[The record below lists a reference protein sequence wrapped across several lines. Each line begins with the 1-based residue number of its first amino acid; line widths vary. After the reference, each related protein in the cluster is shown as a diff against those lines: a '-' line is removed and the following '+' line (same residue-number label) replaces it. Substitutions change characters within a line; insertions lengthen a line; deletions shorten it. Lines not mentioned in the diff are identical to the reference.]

1 VDLLEELMNRRL
13 LIAAL
18 FAFST
23 LAPVATA
30 FAQAGETT
38 EGEMQEIDGKKV
50 RVVYKK
56 KEEINF
62 DDVLIQGEL
71 KKPQGA
77 YLLNRKKSDFSDMI
91 EERAHFKVELRSSLD
106 DI

>member
-1 VDLLEELMNRRL
+1 MNRPL
-13 LIAAL
+13 LCAAL
-18 FAFST
+18 
-23 LAPVATA
+23 LALSLPVAA
-30 FAQAGETT
+30 VAADDLT
-38 EGEMQEIDGKKV
+38 EGEVQEIDGKKV

-91 EERAHFKVELRSSLD
+91 DERAHFKKELFKSLD
-106 DI
+106 EI

>member
-1 VDLLEELMNRRL
+1 MSRKT
-13 LIAAL
+13 LIAILSASSL
-18 FAFST
+18 FAT
-23 LAPVATA
+23 LASVRA
-30 FAQAGETT
+30 FAQDTT
-38 EGEMQEIDGKKV
+38 EGEYQEVDGKRVK
-50 RVVYKK
+50 VVYKK

-77 YLLNRKKSDFSDMI
+77 YLLNRRKSDFSDMI
-91 EERAHFKVELRSSLD
+91 EERAHFKLELRQSLD

>member
-1 VDLLEELMNRRL
+1 MKR
-13 LIAAL
+13 
-18 FAFST
+18 ST
-23 LAPVATA
+23 LCALLLALSLPVGA
-30 FAQAGETT
+30 FAADDETTAGELT
-38 EGEMQEIDGKKV
+38 EIDGKKV

-91 EERAHFKVELRSSLD
+91 DERAHFKLELKKSLD
-106 DI
+106 EI

>member
-1 VDLLEELMNRRL
+1 MTRRWLPALLLAL
-13 LIAAL
+13 SLPVGALAADD
-18 FAFST
+18 
-23 LAPVATA
+23 
-30 FAQAGETT
+30 ETT
-38 EGEMQEIDGKKV
+38 DGEVTEIDGKKV

-91 EERAHFKVELRSSLD
+91 DERAHFKLELKKSLD
-106 DI
+106 EI

>member
-1 VDLLEELMNRRL
+1 MKRRTL
-13 LIAAL
+13 AAL
-18 FAFST
+18 LLASST
-23 LAPVATA
+23 LLAPGAT
-30 FAQAGETT
+30 FAADTT
-38 EGEMQEIDGKKV
+38 EGEVQEIDGKRV

-77 YLLNRKKSDFSDMI
+77 YLLNRRKSDFSDMI
-91 EERAHFKVELRSSLD
+91 DERAHFKLELKKSLD
-106 DI
+106 EI

>member
-1 VDLLEELMNRRL
+1 MNRKMTL
-13 LIAAL
+13 VAAL
-18 FAFST
+18 SVFT
-23 LAPVATA
+23 LAGSFAVVAH
-30 FAQAGETT
+30 AQDDTTAGEEQT
-38 EGEMQEIDGKKV
+38 IDGKKV
-50 RVVYKK
+50 KVVYKK

-77 YLLNRKKSDFSDMI
+77 YLLNRRKSDFDDMI
-91 EERAHFKVELRSSLD
+91 EERAHFKNELRASLD

>member
-1 VDLLEELMNRRL
+1 MKRAIVV
-13 LIAAL
+13 AL
-18 FAFST
+18 FALSFA
-23 LAPVATA
+23 APAARA
-30 FAQAGETT
+30 FAQDTT
-38 EGEMQEIDGKKV
+38 DGEMTEIDGKKV

>member
-1 VDLLEELMNRRL
+1 MKR
-13 LIAAL
+13 
-18 FAFST
+18 ST
-23 LAPVATA
+23 LCALLLALSVAPSA
-30 FAQAGETT
+30 FAADDDVT
-38 EGEMQEIDGKKV
+38 EGEVTEIDGKKV

-91 EERAHFKVELRSSLD
+91 DERAHFKLELKKSLD
-106 DI
+106 EI

>member
-1 VDLLEELMNRRL
+1 MRRT
-13 LIAAL
+13 IAAL
-18 FAFST
+18 FALS
-23 LAPVATA
+23 LALPAARA
-30 FAQAGETT
+30 FAQSDTT
-38 EGEMQEIDGKKV
+38 EGEYQEIDGKRVK
-50 RVVYKK
+50 VVYKK

-91 EERAHFKVELRSSLD
+91 EERSHFKVELRASLD

>member
-1 VDLLEELMNRRL
+1 MKRLVLATLLALT
-13 LIAAL
+13 AAP
-18 FAFST
+18 AY
-23 LAPVATA
+23 
-30 FAQAGETT
+30 AQSGDTT
-38 EGEMQEIDGKKV
+38 EGEVQEIDGKRV

-91 EERAHFKVELRSSLD
+91 EERAHFKIELRDSLD
-106 DI
+106 EI

>member
-1 VDLLEELMNRRL
+1 MKRSTVCALLL
-13 LIAAL
+13 AL
-18 FAFST
+18 SF
-23 LAPVATA
+23 PVAA
-30 FAQAGETT
+30 VAADDDVT
-38 EGEMQEIDGKKV
+38 EGETQEIDGKKV

-91 EERAHFKVELRSSLD
+91 DERAHFKLELKKSLD
-106 DI
+106 EI

>member
-1 VDLLEELMNRRL
+1 MNRRL
-13 LIAAL
+13 IVAAL
-18 FAFST
+18 AAFS
-23 LAPVATA
+23 
-30 FAQAGETT
+30 FALPSAAITSANAQSGSDTT

-91 EERAHFKVELRSSLD
+91 EERAHFKIELRDSLD
-106 DI
+106 EI

>member
-1 VDLLEELMNRRL
+1 MTRSTICAVLLALSFPV
-13 LIAAL
+13 AAL
-18 FAFST
+18 A
-23 LAPVATA
+23 ADDDV
-30 FAQAGETT
+30 T
-38 EGEMQEIDGKKV
+38 EGETQEIDGKRV

-91 EERAHFKVELRSSLD
+91 DERAHFKLELKKSLD
-106 DI
+106 EI

>member
-1 VDLLEELMNRRL
+1 MKRSMLV
-13 LIAAL
+13 AAL
-18 FAFST
+18 FAFSFP
-23 LAPVATA
+23 AAA
-30 FAQAGETT
+30 FAADDETTAGEV
-38 EGEMQEIDGKKV
+38 QEIDGKRV

-91 EERAHFKVELRSSLD
+91 DERAHFKLELKKSLD
-106 DI
+106 EI

>member
-1 VDLLEELMNRRL
+1 MNRRL
-13 LIAAL
+13 IVAAL
-18 FAFST
+18 LTFAVA
-23 LAPVATA
+23 APAVQA
-30 FAQAGETT
+30 FAQDTT
-38 EGEMQEIDGKKV
+38 DGEMTEIDGKKV
-50 RVVYKK
+50 RIVYKK

-91 EERAHFKVELRSSLD
+91 EERAHFKVELRNSLD

>member
-1 VDLLEELMNRRL
+1 MKRSTVCALLL
-13 LIAAL
+13 AL
-18 FAFST
+18 S
-23 LAPVATA
+23 LPVAG
-30 FAQAGETT
+30 FAADDDLT
-38 EGEMQEIDGKKV
+38 EGETQEIDGKKV

-91 EERAHFKVELRSSLD
+91 DERAHFKLELKKSLD
-106 DI
+106 EI

>member
-1 VDLLEELMNRRL
+1 MKRSTVCALLL
-13 LIAAL
+13 AL
-18 FAFST
+18 SF
-23 LAPVATA
+23 PVAA
-30 FAQAGETT
+30 FAADDDVT
-38 EGEMQEIDGKKV
+38 EGETQEIDGKKV

-91 EERAHFKVELRSSLD
+91 DERAHFKLELKKSLD
-106 DI
+106 EI

>member
-1 VDLLEELMNRRL
+1 MMRKTLCALLL
-13 LIAAL
+13 AL
-18 FAFST
+18 S
-23 LAPVATA
+23 LPVAA
-30 FAQAGETT
+30 FAADDSDTT
-38 EGEMQEIDGKKV
+38 EGEVTEIDGKKV

-91 EERAHFKVELRSSLD
+91 DERAHFKLELKKSLD
-106 DI
+106 EI

>member
-1 VDLLEELMNRRL
+1 MKRSLL
-13 LIAAL
+13 AVL
-18 FAFST
+18 FALSVSF
-23 LAPVATA
+23 PVAAVADDETT
-30 FAQAGETT
+30 AGEV
-38 EGEMQEIDGKKV
+38 QEIDGKRV
-50 RVVYKK
+50 RVVYKR

-91 EERAHFKVELRSSLD
+91 DERAHFKLELKKSLD
-106 DI
+106 EI

>member
-1 VDLLEELMNRRL
+1 MNRK
-13 LIAAL
+13 LIVAAL
-18 FAFST
+18 FAIAAA
-23 LAPVATA
+23 APAVQAW
-30 FAQAGETT
+30 AQSNDTT
-38 EGEMQEIDGKKV
+38 EGEVQEIDGKKV

-91 EERAHFKVELRSSLD
+91 EERAHFKVELRNSLD

>member
-1 VDLLEELMNRRL
+1 MNRKL
-13 LIAAL
+13 VVAAL
-18 FAFST
+18 FAI
-23 LAPVATA
+23 AAATPA
-30 FAQAGETT
+30 LQAWAQSSETT
-38 EGEMQEIDGKKV
+38 EGEVTEIDGKKV

-91 EERAHFKVELRSSLD
+91 EERAHFKVELRNSLD

>member
-1 VDLLEELMNRRL
+1 MKRSLLV
-13 LIAAL
+13 AAL
-18 FAFST
+18 FALSF
-23 LAPVATA
+23 PVAAIAADDDTT
-30 FAQAGETT
+30 AGEV
-38 EGEMQEIDGKKV
+38 QEIDGKKV

-91 EERAHFKVELRSSLD
+91 DERAHFKLELKKSLD
-106 DI
+106 EI

>member
-1 VDLLEELMNRRL
+1 MKLKIAILTGFAA
-13 LIAAL
+13 LIAL
-18 FAFST
+18 
-23 LAPVATA
+23 PG
-30 FAQAGETT
+30 FAQETT
-38 EGEMQEIDGKKV
+38 EGTIQEIDGKRV

-91 EERAHFKVELRSSLD
+91 EERAHFKIELRDSLD
-106 DI
+106 DL

>member
-1 VDLLEELMNRRL
+1 MKRSTVCALLLAL
-13 LIAAL
+13 SFPVAAL
-18 FAFST
+18 A
-23 LAPVATA
+23 ADDDV
-30 FAQAGETT
+30 T
-38 EGEMQEIDGKKV
+38 EGETQEIDGKKV

-91 EERAHFKVELRSSLD
+91 DERAHFKLELKKSLD
-106 DI
+106 EI

>member
-1 VDLLEELMNRRL
+1 MKRSTFRACLLALAL
-13 LIAAL
+13 LPGAAW
-18 FAFST
+18 A
-23 LAPVATA
+23 ADDDV
-30 FAQAGETT
+30 T
-38 EGEMQEIDGKKV
+38 EGEMTEIDGKKV

-91 EERAHFKVELRSSLD
+91 DERSHFKLELKKSLD
-106 DI
+106 EI

>member
-1 VDLLEELMNRRL
+1 MKRSTVCALLL
-13 LIAAL
+13 AL
-18 FAFST
+18 S
-23 LAPVATA
+23 LPVAG
-30 FAQAGETT
+30 FAADDDVT
-38 EGEMQEIDGKKV
+38 EGETQEIDGKRV

-91 EERAHFKVELRSSLD
+91 DERAHFKLELKKSLD
-106 DI
+106 EI

>member
-1 VDLLEELMNRRL
+1 
-13 LIAAL
+13 
-18 FAFST
+18 
-23 LAPVATA
+23 
-30 FAQAGETT
+30 
-38 EGEMQEIDGKKV
+38 MQEIDGKKV

-91 EERAHFKVELRSSLD
+91 EERAHFKIELRDSLD
-106 DI
+106 EI

>member
-1 VDLLEELMNRRL
+1 MNRRL
-13 LIAAL
+13 IVAAL
-18 FAFST
+18 FT
-23 LAPVATA
+23 LAVAAPAVQA
-30 FAQAGETT
+30 FAQDTT
-38 EGEMQEIDGKKV
+38 EGEMTEIDGKKV
-50 RVVYKK
+50 RIVYKK

-91 EERAHFKVELRSSLD
+91 EERAHFKVELRNSLD

>member
-1 VDLLEELMNRRL
+1 MNKKL
-13 LIAAL
+13 VVAAL

-23 LAPVATA
+23 ALPAVTA
-30 FAQAGETT
+30 FAQAGGGDTT

-91 EERAHFKVELRSSLD
+91 EERSHFKVELRSSLD

>member
-1 VDLLEELMNRRL
+1 MNRKL
-13 LIAAL
+13 VVAAL
-18 FAFST
+18 FAI
-23 LAPVATA
+23 AAATPA
-30 FAQAGETT
+30 LTAWAQSGETT
-38 EGEMQEIDGKKV
+38 EGEVTEIDGKKV

-91 EERAHFKVELRSSLD
+91 EERAHFKVELRNSLD

>member
-1 VDLLEELMNRRL
+1 MKRSTVCALLL
-13 LIAAL
+13 AL
-18 FAFST
+18 S
-23 LAPVATA
+23 LPVAG
-30 FAQAGETT
+30 FAADDDLT
-38 EGEMQEIDGKKV
+38 EGETQEIDGKRV

-91 EERAHFKVELRSSLD
+91 DERAHFKLELKKSLD
-106 DI
+106 EI

>member
-1 VDLLEELMNRRL
+1 MNRKL
-13 LIAAL
+13 VLAAL
-18 FAFST
+18 F
-23 LAPVATA
+23 LATA
-30 FAQAGETT
+30 APSMAAYAQSSDTTAGEV
-38 EGEMQEIDGKKV
+38 QEIDGKKV

-77 YLLNRKKSDFSDMI
+77 YLLNRRKSDFSDMI
-91 EERAHFKVELRSSLD
+91 EERSNFRKELHDSLD

>member
-1 VDLLEELMNRRL
+1 MSRRS
-13 LIAAL
+13 LIAI
-18 FAFST
+18 FST
-23 LAPVATA
+23 LSLFMSLAA
-30 FAQAGETT
+30 FAQDTT
-38 EGEMQEIDGKKV
+38 EGEYQEVDGKRVK
-50 RVVYKK
+50 VVYKK

-91 EERAHFKVELRSSLD
+91 EERAHFKLELRQSLD

>member
-1 VDLLEELMNRRL
+1 MKRL
-13 LIAAL
+13 ALAAL
-18 FAFST
+18 FALMALPS
-23 LAPVATA
+23 
-30 FAQAGETT
+30 FAIAQSGDTTAGEVT
-38 EGEMQEIDGKKV
+38 EIDGRRV

-91 EERAHFKVELRSSLD
+91 DERAHFKVELRDSLD
-106 DI
+106 KI

>member
-1 VDLLEELMNRRL
+1 MKR
-13 LIAAL
+13 
-18 FAFST
+18 ST
-23 LAPVATA
+23 LRALLLALALVPGASWAADDDV
-30 FAQAGETT
+30 T
-38 EGEMQEIDGKKV
+38 EGEMTEIDGKKV

-91 EERAHFKVELRSSLD
+91 DERSHFRLELKKSLD
-106 DI
+106 EI

>member
-1 VDLLEELMNRRL
+1 MKRL
-13 LIAAL
+13 ALAAL
-18 FAFST
+18 FALMIPMPA
-23 LAPVATA
+23 LA
-30 FAQAGETT
+30 QSDTT
-38 EGEMQEIDGKKV
+38 EGEVQEIDGKRV

-91 EERAHFKVELRSSLD
+91 TERSNFRRELEESLD
-106 DI
+106 EI

>member
-1 VDLLEELMNRRL
+1 MKR
-13 LIAAL
+13 
-18 FAFST
+18 ST
-23 LAPVATA
+23 LRALLLALALVPGASWAADDDV
-30 FAQAGETT
+30 T
-38 EGEMQEIDGKKV
+38 EGEMTEIDGKKV

-91 EERAHFKVELRSSLD
+91 EERPHFRLELRKSLD
-106 DI
+106 EI